1 MAPSVTDV
9 PDVSKSVSDPPK
21 QPSAGPINISLIGAA
36 AFAKA
41 AWAEGSQTFSLS
53 LKDEE
58 ASGHSATMASSSSD
72 TEGVPK
78 CYHDFADVFSK
89 SKAKNL
95 APHRDYDL
103 KIEIEDGAKP
113 PLGPIYP
120 LSESELV
127 TLWEFIDEHLA
138 MGFIRSSKSPFGAPV
153 LFVKKKDG
161 SLRLCVDFCRL
172 NAITQKDKYPLPLIS
187 DLLDAL
193 RRARVFVI
201 VLIFCLVRVAGT
213 HE

>member
-1 MAPSVTDV
+1 M
-9 PDVSKSVSDPPK
+9 
-21 QPSAGPINISLIGAA
+21 
-36 AFAKA
+36 
-41 AWAEGSQTFSLS
+41 
-53 LKDEE
+53 
-58 ASGHSATMASSSSD
+58 
-72 TEGVPK
+72 EGVPE

-127 TLWEFIDEHLA
+127 ALREFIDEHLA
-138 MGFIRSSKSPFGAPV
+138 MGFIRSSKSLFGAPV

-161 SLRLCVDFCRL
+161 SLRLCVDFHRL
-172 NAITQKDKYPLPLIS
+172 NAITGQD
-187 DLLDAL
+187 
-193 RRARVFVI
+193 
-201 VLIFCLVRVAGT
+201 VLAPSLML
-213 HE
+213 